1 MKQFAVIGLGFFG
14 LRVLEE
20 LLHYDVEVMV
30 LDRDSVAIEA
40 YKDMVGAA
48 YVVDI
53 IREDIIQ
60 ELVPSDLDAA
70 IVDLG
75 KHLEASILVTNY
87 LKKHGVRRI
96 VAKAETEQHGEIL
109 NLVGAT
115 EVVFPNR
122 EAAKRIA
129 LPLISASLF
138 NFVPIGTGLVMAEFI
153 MPEELHG
160 KTLVEADL
168 RGRYRLNVIA
178 ARPAHYGEY
187 AFVDPGYVIRPDEM
201 VLVAG
206 SEQDIAKLSG
216 HEADKEKG
224 RMLSGVK
231 KALGWIFR
239 QESGDDK

>member
-87 LKKHGVRRI
+87 LKKLGVQHI

-122 EAAKRIA
+122 EAAKRIT
-129 LPLISASLF
+129 LPLITSSLF
-138 NFVPIGTGLVMAEFI
+138 NFVPIGTGLVMAELI
-153 MPEELHG
+153 LPEEYHG
-160 KTLVEADL
+160 KMLMEASL
-168 RGRYRLNVIA
+168 RVRYRVNVIA

-187 AFVDPGYVIRPDEM
+187 AFVDATYVIRSDEM
-201 VLVAG
+201 VLVVG
-206 SEQDIAKLSG
+206 SEEDVVKLFG
-216 HEADKEKG
+216 
-224 RMLSGVK
+224 
-231 KALGWIFR
+231 
-239 QESGDDK
+239 

>member
-14 LRVLEE
+14 VRVLEE
-20 LLHYDVEVMV
+20 LLQYDVDVMV
-30 LDRDSVAIEA
+30 LDRDAEAIET
-40 YKDMVGAA
+40 YKDVVGAA

-53 IREDIIQ
+53 IREDIIK
-60 ELVPSDLDAA
+60 ELVPPDLDAA

-87 LKKHGVRRI
+87 LKKLGVQHI

-109 NLVGAT
+109 NLIGAT

-122 EAAKRIA
+122 EAAKRIT
-129 LPLISASLF
+129 LPLITSSLF
-138 NFVPIGTGLVMAEFI
+138 NFVPLGTGLVMAELI

-187 AFVDPGYVIRPDEM
+187 VFVDASYVIRSDEM
-201 VLVAG
+201 VLVVG
-206 SEQDIAKLSG
+206 SEGDVAQLSG
-216 HEADKEKG
+216 QE
-224 RMLSGVK
+224 VK
-231 KALGWIFR
+231 KQGDGMLPGIKKAFGWLFQR
-239 QESGDDK
+239 ESKDDE

>member
-14 LRVLEE
+14 VRVLEE
-20 LLHYDVEVMV
+20 LLQYDVDVMV
-30 LDRDSVAIEA
+30 LDRDAEAIET
-40 YKDMVGAA
+40 YKDVVGAA

-53 IREDIIQ
+53 IREDIIK
-60 ELVPSDLDAA
+60 ELVPPDVDAA

-87 LKKHGVRRI
+87 LKKLGVQHI

-109 NLVGAT
+109 NLIGAT

-122 EAAKRIA
+122 EAAKRIT
-129 LPLISASLF
+129 LPLITSSLF
-138 NFVPIGTGLVMAEFI
+138 NFVPLGTGLVMAELI

-187 AFVDPGYVIRPDEM
+187 VFVDASYVIRSDEM
-201 VLVAG
+201 VLVVG
-206 SEQDIAKLSG
+206 SEEDVAQLSG
-216 HEADKEKG
+216 QE
-224 RMLSGVK
+224 VK
-231 KALGWIFR
+231 KQGDGMLPGIKKAFGWLFQR
-239 QESGDDK
+239 ESKDDE

>member
-14 LRVLEE
+14 VRVLEE
-20 LLHYDVEVMV
+20 LLQYDVDVMV
-30 LDRDSVAIEA
+30 LDRDAEAIET
-40 YKDMVGAA
+40 YKDVVGAA

-53 IREDIIQ
+53 IREDIIK
-60 ELVPSDLDAA
+60 ELVPPDVDAA

-87 LKKHGVRRI
+87 LKKLGVQHI

-109 NLVGAT
+109 NLIGAT

-122 EAAKRIA
+122 EAAKRIT
-129 LPLISASLF
+129 LPLITSSLF
-138 NFVPIGTGLVMAEFI
+138 NFVPLGTGLVMAELI

-187 AFVDPGYVIRPDEM
+187 VFVDASYVIRSDEM
-201 VLVAG
+201 VLVVG
-206 SEQDIAKLSG
+206 SEEDVAQLSG
-216 HEADKEKG
+216 QE
-224 RMLSGVK
+224 VK
-231 KALGWIFR
+231 KQGDGMLPGIKKAFGWLFR
-239 QESGDDK
+239 

>member
-20 LLHYDVEVMV
+20 LLQYDVDVMV
-30 LDRDSVAIEA
+30 LDRDAEAIEA
-40 YKDMVGAA
+40 YKDIVGAA

-53 IREDIIQ
+53 IREDIIE
-60 ELVPSDLDAA
+60 ELVPPDLDAA

-87 LKKHGVRRI
+87 LKKHGVQRI

-109 NLVGAT
+109 NIVGAT

-129 LPLISASLF
+129 LPLITTSLF
-138 NFVPIGTGLVMAEFI
+138 NFVPIGTGIVMAELI
-153 MPEELHG
+153 MPEKFHG
-160 KTLVEADL
+160 KTLVEANL
-168 RGRYRLNVIA
+168 RGEYRLNVIA

-187 AFVDPGYVIRPDEM
+187 VFVDASYVIRPDEM

-206 SEQDIAKLSG
+206 SEEDVAKLSG
-216 HEADKEKG
+216 HEVDKDRG
-224 RMLSGVK
+224 RMLSKVK
-231 KALGWIFR
+231 KALGWLFR
-239 QESGDDK
+239 QDSGDGE